1 MRNVNYKRL
10 SRSMNVP
17 TTTNTER
24 INYKYCGKQL
34 DANYYYRLM
43 HQDEVYY
50 HPTLKIAVIRT
61 NKNRTIKFIDTV
73 RAVQL
78 KVFNDDYPYL
88 VYEGKCYRCH
98 QVVSEAYVNEIIPT
112 GYDVHHINKDKNDY
126 NFENLIILPR
136 SIHEEIHKQD
146 RKLEY
151 LL

>member
-43 HQDEVYY
+43 HQDEVYH
-50 HPTLKIAVIRT
+50 HPILKIAVIRT
-61 NKNRTIKFIDTV
+61 NKNKTIKFIDTV

-98 QVVSEAYVNEIIPT
+98 QIVSESYANEIIPK
-112 GYDVHHINKDKNDY
+112 GCDVHHINKNKNDY

-146 RKLEY
+146 KKLEY
-151 LL
+151 LS